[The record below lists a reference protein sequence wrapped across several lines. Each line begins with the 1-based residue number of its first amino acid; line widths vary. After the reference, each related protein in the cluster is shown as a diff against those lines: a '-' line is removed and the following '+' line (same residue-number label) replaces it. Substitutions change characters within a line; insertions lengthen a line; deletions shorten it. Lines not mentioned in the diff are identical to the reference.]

1 MPGIEGEHHDIV
13 GELPGLRER
22 DPACDVF
29 HEACFAQA
37 QIARDLKLPPGYY
50 LRWSGQFENLERAAR
65 RLAVVVPLAFFLIFV
80 LLHMAFNVV
89 RPAVLIFL
97 NVPLA
102 VTGGVAALAIRRWA
116 PWPFRRSTGRATPSV
131 ASVSTGFI
139 GSHPMGTLDTVVT

>member
-50 LRWSGQFENLERAAR
+50 LRWSGQFENLQRAAR
-65 RLAVVVPLAFFLIFV
+65 RLAVVVPLALFLIFV

-116 PWPFRRSTGRATPSV
+116 P
-131 ASVSTGFI
+131 
-139 GSHPMGTLDTVVT
+139 